1 MPSLRVIPGIRTNA
15 IFRCLTCHLDC
26 NHLHMF
32 YLASRLWTSLLV
44 LPGTRTV
51 VIFTCLTWQPD
62 ILPDTQTS
70 DVLSI
75 LTWITVFRHLTLNLE
90 FSHLEDS
97 NSAPLR
103 WKVHPYPM
111 RHLIT
116 SF

>member
-1 MPSLRVIPGIRTNA
+1 MCHTWHPD
-15 IFRCLTCHLDC
+15 IFTCLTCHLDC
-26 NHLHMF
+26 NHLHKS
-32 YLASRLWTSLLV
+32 YLASRLWPSLLV

-51 VIFTCLTWQPD
+51 VIFTCLTWHPD

-103 WKVHPYPM
+103 WKEHPYPM

-116 SF
+116 CF